1 MAPGDMSM
9 DFKAIIRRDFK
20 QLLFVFLAF
29 FLMVLVSY
37 FFTSGIVE
45 RQVSSNAEEV
55 FHVAEAAIRSAVQE
69 AEIVLLNTSFSI
81 EDKLNNH
88 QPDVIEEVRRYI
100 KELILRLNSSEA
112 NTAGLMNIRAYIQ
125 EEYIDSRGWVPPPD
139 YHPGGER
146 WFVDAWRVQGDIA
159 RTDPY
164 TDSKNGEMIFSFSRR
179 LRGTGG
185 EDYGVLSLELDI
197 YPIAE
202 YIEKLQSTQGGYGML
217 LDQDLIFIV
226 HPESVNLNK
235 FLFELSPG
243 HRKIAGELMAGK
255 TEISAARAINTNGAR
270 VVLSFRRIFTGWYIG
285 IGMPVSSYYHTA
297 YIMAAVLS
305 LLGLAF
311 MSILSFLLIRLSM
324 AKIHSDE
331 ENRSKSSFLA
341 RMSHEI
347 RTPMNSILGMTELL
361 LRKNF
366 SPEVN
371 DYLSVISQSGHTLL
385 AIINDILDFSKITS
399 GRFKIEP
406 KIYRFS
412 SLVNDTISV
421 IRMRLMEKP
430 LDFLV
435 TVDSSI
441 PAQLIGDDLRIRQ
454 ILINLLNNA
463 IKYTPKGYIA
473 LDIRRGK
480 VTDKKL
486 ELIFSV
492 RDSGIG
498 IKAEDLSRIFSDF
511 TRLDMSRNYHI
522 EGTGLGLAIT
532 YTLCQA
538 MEGSIKVESEYG
550 KGSTFTTII
559 SQSFEEDKKLA
570 QVQNPEKKRILFFDD
585 RPLVF
590 ESIKASFLDLG
601 LVPARIQTFQEFLA
615 ELENGKYDYAFVSS
629 RYAMDCIHVLGK
641 GNSPTQLVILVELG
655 DMTFFREVKSIMLPV
670 YSLPIANTLNN
681 VVEHEIKELNRRFGF
696 TAPSAR
702 ILIVDDISSNLRV
715 AKELMAPYKAEVHT
729 CLSGVE
735 ALELVQKNRYD
746 IVFMDHMMPG
756 MDGLE
761 ATAAIRS
768 LGSDNEYY
776 RELPIIAL
784 TANAVSGQQE
794 LFLQKGLNDFI
805 AKPIEVKQLNAVLE
819 RWIPPNKKII
829 AVPEKHEESA
839 ETMDLWIPGID
850 IVMGMKNVNGSLAVY
865 LDILEEFCR
874 NVEDIMFQIRQAEKE
889 KDNKLYADSMHALKG
904 VSRSIGA
911 LELGNFAEVMERAAK
926 NEDTGTIKQRTVDL
940 LRDVMI
946 LTSNIHAAALRQ
958 TDSEPRK
965 EMDLALL
972 HLDIL
977 KKAIIALDIDS
988 VNKLLVGY
996 LSMSLSSD
1004 IKAKVDLIEQHIL
1017 MFEYEKA
1024 VGIIDQ
1030 ILGKNA

>member
-1 MAPGDMSM
+1 MSM
-9 DFKAIIRRDFK
+9 NLKIIIRRDFK
-20 QLLFVFLAF
+20 EIFLVFLAF

-55 FHVAEAAIRSAVQE
+55 FHVAETVVRSSIQE
-69 AEIVLLNTSFSI
+69 AEIVLLNTSLSI
-81 EDKLNNH
+81 ENKLDSNR
-88 QPDVIEEVRRYI
+88 PEAIEEVRSYI
-100 KELILRLNSSEA
+100 KELILRLNSSEV
-112 NTAGLMNIRAYIQ
+112 NKMGLMNIRGYIQ

-139 YHPGGER
+139 YHPGRDR
-146 WFVDAWRVQGDIA
+146 WFIDAWKAQGGIA

-164 TDSKNGEMIFSFSRR
+164 TDTENGKMVLLFSKR
-179 LRGTGG
+179 LMGAGG
-185 EDYGVLSLELDI
+185 KEYGILSLELDI
-197 YPIAE
+197 GPIAD
-202 YIEKLQSTQGGYGML
+202 YIGKLQSAQGGYGML
-217 LDQDLIFIV
+217 LDRNLIFIV

-243 HRKIAGELMAGK
+243 HRKIAEDFTAGK
-255 TEISAARAINTNGAR
+255 TTISAARVTNTSGVR

-297 YIMAAVLS
+297 YVMAAVLS
-305 LLGLAF
+305 FLGLTF

-371 DYLSVISQSGHTLL
+371 DYLSIISQSGHTLL

-399 GRFKIEP
+399 GRFKIES

-412 SLVNDTISV
+412 SMVNDTINV

-441 PAQLIGDDLRIRQ
+441 PAQLIGDDLRVRQ

-463 IKYTPKGYIA
+463 IKYTPRGYIA

-480 VTDKKL
+480 TVDKRL
-486 ELIFSV
+486 ELIFTV

-498 IKAEDLSRIFSDF
+498 IKPEDISRIFSDF

-550 KGSTFTTII
+550 KGSTFTTVV
-559 SQSFEEDKKLA
+559 SQSFVEDKRLA
-570 QVQNPEKKRILFFDD
+570 QIKDPEKKRILFFDD

-601 LVPARIQTFQEFLA
+601 LVPACVQTFQEFLA

-629 RYAMDCIHVLGK
+629 RYALDCMHILGK
-641 GNSPTQLVILVELG
+641 GNSSTQLVILVELG
-655 DMTFFREVKSIMLPV
+655 DMSFFREVKSIMLPV

-681 VVEHEIKELNRRFGF
+681 VVETNIKELNRRFGF
-696 TAPSAR
+696 TAPAAR

-715 AKELMAPYKAEVHT
+715 AKELIAPYKTEVHT
-729 CLSGVE
+729 CLSGAE

-746 IVFMDHMMPG
+746 LVFMDHMMPG

-761 ATAAIRS
+761 ATAAIRA
-768 LGSDNEYY
+768 LGSDNDDYY
-776 RELPIIAL
+776 RNLPVIAL

-819 RWIPPNKKII
+819 RWIPQSKKLI
-829 AVPEKHEESA
+829 AVPEKTVESEGTA
-839 ETMDLWIPGID
+839 NLRILGID
-850 IVMGMKNVNGSLAVY
+850 IPMGMRNVNGSLNVY
-865 LDILEEFCR
+865 LDILKEFCR
-874 NVEDIMFQIRQAEKE
+874 NVEDITVRIRQAEKE
-889 KDNKLYADSMHALKG
+889 KDNKLYTDSMHALKG

-911 LELGNFAEVMERAAK
+911 LELGNFAEFMEKAAR
-926 NEDTGTIKQRTVDL
+926 NGDTGTVKQKTVDL
-940 LRDVMI
+940 LGDVMA
-946 LTSNIHAAALRQ
+946 LTNNIHAAIAARQ
-958 TDSEPRK
+958 TDSELQQ
-965 EMDLALL
+965 ETNLALL
-972 HLDIL
+972 HLDLL
-977 KKAIIALDIDS
+977 KKSIAALDIDS
-988 VNKLLVGY
+988 VNKILVEY
-996 LSMSLSSD
+996 LSTPMSRET
-1004 IKAKVDLIEQHIL
+1004 KAKVDTIEQYIL
-1017 MFEYEKA
+1017 MFEYDRAIE
-1024 VGIIDQ
+1024 VIDQ
-1030 ILGKNA
+1030 MLEETA